1 MLIISSCSDD
11 PAFHSKIKQF
21 ALKLSIE
28 KDINLKTIF
37 HDSKSILNYYNPKLH
52 EELIHPHIIFL
63 DTIESGELTS
73 YEIGHILQL
82 RYHYSLYILFA
93 TNFIMKG
100 EDLLAIRP
108 WGFLTKP
115 LDYQQIKTSILSIYS
130 EVTSNYS
137 RDYLY
142 VINKN
147 NDRQQIILQ
156 KDIIALEL
164 VSSSNRTINIY
175 LCNQETLTTTGRLN
189 TFEKKLNQQF
199 FKIYRSI
206 IINVEH
212 IQEFSN
218 DEVFMAHDLRFPISK
233 AKYSELFNHYTR
245 FLKTSL
251 YN

>member
-11 PAFHSKIKQF
+11 PAFHSKVKEF
-21 ALKLSIE
+21 TLKLSVE
-28 KDINLKTIF
+28 KDINSKTIV
-37 HDSKSILNYYNPKLH
+37 HDSKSILNYYNPKLQK
-52 EELIHPHIIFL
+52 ELIHPHIIFI
-63 DTIESGELTS
+63 DTIDNGGLTS

-93 TNFIMKG
+93 TNFMVKG

-130 EVTSNYS
+130 EVTSNAS

-142 VINKN
+142 VVNKKN
-147 NDRQQIILQ
+147 GRQQIILQ
-156 KDIIALEL
+156 KDIIALSL
-164 VSSSNRTINIY
+164 VNSANRTINIY
-175 LCNQETLTTTGRLN
+175 LRNQDTLTTTGRLN

-199 FKIYRSI
+199 FKVYRSV

-212 IQEFSN
+212 IQEFSS
-218 DEVFMAHDLRFPISK
+218 DEVFMAHNLRFPISK
-233 AKYSELFNHYTR
+233 AKYSELFNHYTN

-251 YN
+251 RN